1 VNVRRL
7 HDELE
12 HLLVTPSRKRHLLAL
27 YIDYLVFTAVYQPVA
42 WALRSMAPVDN
53 WVVALAVF
61 LGLRGVAWALKL
73 VMPGQWAL
81 GIRAGEVA
89 TVEPY
94 ILERERWWTATAGTL
109 LVLEGSKNVV
119 RWTQGLPVE
128 PLLGLASPEWMAT
141 TAITILGGLNVAAG
155 LLVLR
160 ARSAG
165 AVIGIGVLGAEALA
179 AMIYREDFRQW
190 AGQAV
195 VARREL
201 QGLPVREGEVEMM
214 QSLTATV
221 LPAVV
226 TVGLI
231 WLLVVAVRFKANDRL
246 TSHAADGV
254 ART

>member
-1 VNVRRL
+1 M
-7 HDELE
+7 
-12 HLLVTPSRKRHLLAL
+12 PSRKRQLLAL
-27 YIDYLVFTAVYQPVA
+27 YLDYLVFSAVFQPVA
-42 WALRSMAPVDN
+42 WALRSMAPADN
-53 WVVALAVF
+53 WLLSLAVF

-73 VMPGQWAL
+73 VTPGQWAL
-81 GIRAGEVA
+81 GIHGGQVA
-89 TVEPY
+89 TVEPR

-128 PLLGLASPEWMAT
+128 PLLGLASPEWIAT
-141 TAITILGGLNVAAG
+141 VAITILGGLNVAAG

-160 ARSAG
+160 TRSAG
-165 AVIGIGVLGAEALA
+165 AAIGIGVLGAEVLA
-179 AMIYREDFRQW
+179 AMIHREAFQQW

-195 VARREL
+195 VARRAL

-221 LPAVV
+221 LPVVIAVGV
-226 TVGLI
+226 I
-231 WLLVVAVRFKANDRL
+231 WLMAVAVRFRAKTRL

-254 ART
+254 AST